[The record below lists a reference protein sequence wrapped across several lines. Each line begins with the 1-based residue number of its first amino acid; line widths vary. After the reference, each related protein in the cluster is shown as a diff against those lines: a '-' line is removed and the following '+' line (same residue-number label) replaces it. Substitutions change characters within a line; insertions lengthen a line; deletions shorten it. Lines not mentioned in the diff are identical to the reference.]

1 VRSPDTPSDDGR
13 PADGAE
19 ADPAAADRPAGAPQL
34 PEPLVTIPNV
44 LTFVR
49 LLSLPLFVWLLVA
62 EDRRVAA
69 AVYLAVIAST
79 DWFDG
84 WIARRYDQGTRFGKL
99 FDPTVDRILFVVTLA
114 TIISVDGIPLWFAV
128 AVLVRELSVSAVTVF
143 LVLSR
148 YEPVDVTWFG
158 KAGTFGLLT
167 AVPLFLAG
175 SDPGF
180 PEASTTLAW
189 LIGIPSLALSYY
201 SVLTYLPE
209 WRATVAAGRRP
220 R

>member
-1 VRSPDTPSDDGR
+1 MATPDTSGDESPAPEASGPLALPPDERSPES
-13 PADGAE
+13 
-19 ADPAAADRPAGAPQL
+19 
-34 PEPLVTIPNV
+34 LVTIPNV
-44 LTFVR
+44 LTTIR

-99 FDPTVDRILFVVTLA
+99 FDPTVDRILFVVSLA
-114 TIISVDGIPLWFAV
+114 TIISVDGIPLGFAV
-128 AVLVRELSVSAVTVF
+128 AILVREVSVSAVTVF
-143 LVLSR
+143 LVLRR
-148 YEPVDVTWFG
+148 YAPVDVTWFG
-158 KAGTFGLLT
+158 KAGTFGLMT

-180 PEASTTLAW
+180 PDWATPLAW
-189 LIGIPSLALSYY
+189 AIGLPALGLSYY
-201 SVLTYLPE
+201 SILTYVPE
-209 WRATVAAGRRP
+209 WRATVRAGRLP